1 MLVIIKGTPIDL
13 PDLEATLLLQR
24 GVAHLP
30 EVADLP
36 NPLDSGRSGIPM
48 RPSRTPATASKQR
61 KSSQGSRKKDTK

>member
-1 MLVIIKGTPIDL
+1 MIVIIKGTPIDL
-13 PDLEATLLLQR
+13 PELEATLLLQR

-36 NPLDSGRSGIPM
+36 IPTDSGRYGIPT
-48 RPSRTPATASKQR
+48 RPSRTPATVSKQR

>member
-36 NPLDSGRSGIPM
+36 NPLDSGRSGIPT
-48 RPSRTPATASKQR
+48 RPSRTPATVNKQR

>member
-36 NPLDSGRSGIPM
+36 IPTDSGRYGIPT

>member
-1 MLVIIKGTPIDL
+1 MLVIIQGTPIDL

-36 NPLDSGRSGIPM
+36 IPTDSGRSGIPTP
-48 RPSRTPATASKQR
+48 RSRTQGTVSKQR
-61 KSSQGSRKKDTK
+61 KSSQGSRKKATK

>member
-13 PDLEATLLLQR
+13 PELEATLLLQR

-36 NPLDSGRSGIPM
+36 TPIDLGRSGIPT
-48 RPSRTPATASKQR
+48 RPSRTPATANKQR
-61 KSSQGSRKKDTK
+61 KSSQGSRKKGTK

>member
-36 NPLDSGRSGIPM
+36 IPLDSGRSGIPT
-48 RPSRTPATASKQR
+48 RPSPTPATVSKQR

>member
-1 MLVIIKGTPIDL
+1 MLVIIQGTPIDL

-36 NPLDSGRSGIPM
+36 IPIDSGRSGIPTP
-48 RPSRTPATASKQR
+48 RSRTQGTVSKQR
-61 KSSQGSRKKDTK
+61 KSSQGSRKKATK